1 MDRFKW
7 FNKRNSNFIMDEID
21 YSDDEHEKISECFNS
36 AVNHSKYDKQNY
48 TQITRVYNKKT
59 PPPNEKYIIDIAYKY
74 LESIGLKQNKN
85 HCVVEYWRHRLF
97 GEKRTHTFGT
107 HCHRDSYGPILAP
120 VNTCIFYLRKDPTF
134 RGSELEIYGICGRL
148 ASKPLHTSKA
158 DKKILMFDGSAHH
171 RVLPY
176 SGFGIRDCI
185 VVMFETGFVW

>member
-21 YSDDEHEKISECFNS
+21 YSDDEHTKLSECFNS

-48 TQITRVYNKKT
+48 TQITRVYNKKI

-85 HCVVEYWRHRLF
+85 NCMVEYWRHRLF

-107 HCHRDSYGPILAP
+107 HCHRDSYG
-120 VNTCIFYLRKDPTF
+120 
-134 RGSELEIYGICGRL
+134 
-148 ASKPLHTSKA
+148 H
-158 DKKILMFDGSAHH
+158 
-171 RVLPY
+171 
-176 SGFGIRDCI
+176 
-185 VVMFETGFVW
+185 